1 MINYC
6 SKLNSFD
13 AYVDAH
19 TNLACLLT
27 NLDSPE
33 EASHYCLKAIELQ
46 PNNFEA
52 QINFGDLLR

>member
-1 MINYC
+1 MINFC

-27 NLDSPE
+27 NLDSAE
-33 EASHYCLKAIELQ
+33 EASHYCLRAIEL
-46 PNNFEA
+46 
-52 QINFGDLLR
+52 